1 MPGVAIAYC
10 GVEHASL
17 EILKKIA
24 LLYLNIHT
32 IVRGE
37 GLFFF

>member
-1 MPGVAIAYC
+1 MSGVVIVYC
-10 GVEHASL
+10 GVEYVSL
-17 EILKKIA
+17 EILKKIV
-24 LLYLNIHT
+24 LFYLNIYI